1 MKYDHLMGDLTHGE
15 LLERAARGDQSAWS
29 DLVDRFD
36 QMVWSV
42 ARSFRLDDATA
53 KDVSQT
59 VWLKLIENISKIQDP
74 ERLPGWLAITCRR
87 EAIRV
92 SKLRDRTIPTE
103 FEYDIEDE
111 SPSLDTLMVEDE
123 ESRRVVGA
131 FKKLS
136 DGCQQLLRLLT
147 VEPALSYEEIS
158 ETTGRPIGSLGPTRA
173 RCIESLKSSMGRI
186 TGASEASSSEG
197 DN

>member
-1 MKYDHLMGDLTHGE
+1 MSQTTHGDL
-15 LLERAARGDQSAWS
+15 LVSAANGNQAAWS

-74 ERLPGWLAITCRR
+74 ERLPGWLATTCRR

-92 SKLRDRTIPTE
+92 SKLRDRAIPTE

-111 SPSLDTLMVEDE
+111 SPSLEMLLVGDE
-123 ESRRVVGA
+123 ESRIVVSA
-131 FKKLS
+131 FQKLS
-136 DGCQQLLRLLT
+136 EGCQQLLRLLT
-147 VEPALSYEEIS
+147 VEPALTYDEIS
-158 ETTGRPIGSLGPTRA
+158 EATGRPVGSLGPTRA
-173 RCIESLKSSMGRI
+173 RCIERLKSAMEGISG
-186 TGASEASSSEG
+186 GGDDSSSTEEVG
-197 DN
+197 I